1 MIENTTVGNYL
12 LQRLQE
18 IGLQH
23 MFSVPGDYVL
33 DFMDRVLE
41 SDINLIGNCNEL
53 NAGYAAD
60 AYARLNGIGAVCV
73 TYGVGGLSVINAAS
87 GAYAER
93 VPLVFIS
100 GAPNSAQRIAH
111 LHMHHLSTSYNMQW
125 EMYQHVT
132 IDSTQ
137 LTDPHTAPDEIDRV
151 LSRCL
156 SEKLPVYIEIP
167 VDMVN
172 APCAAP
178 MPISFYHR
186 HSSDPVTLTECV
198 KETLALI
205 NSSRHPVIVAGIEI
219 HRFQLTKDLLMLI
232 EKSGTPF
239 VSTIDGKS
247 VLPDLV
253 LHLESY
259 KQERRHDECR

>member
-1 MIENTTVGNYL
+1 MNNNATVGNYL

-41 SDINLIGNCNEL
+41 SEIDLIGNCNEL

-125 EMYQHVT
+125 EMYQKVT
-132 IDSTQ
+132 IDSAQ
-137 LTDPHTAPDEIDRV
+137 LTNPHTAPDEIDR
-151 LSRCL
+151 LLTRCL
-156 SEKLPVYIEIP
+156 SDKLPVYIELP

-172 APCAAP
+172 ASCRTPSP
-178 MPISFYHR
+178 LSFYHK
-186 HSSDPVTLTECV
+186 HSSDLATLAECV

-205 NSSRHPVIVAGIEI
+205 R
-219 HRFQLTKDLLMLI
+219 
-232 EKSGTPF
+232 
-239 VSTIDGKS
+239 
-247 VLPDLV
+247 LV
-253 LHLESY
+253 EL
-259 KQERRHDECR
+259 K